1 MDAKPEE
8 VRELPNKN
16 GRNSWIIVNAKTGEA
31 VMETWDSTL
40 IPKLRIKYQA
50 VPARKYLEDLN
61 TKIKQNT
68 GE

>member
-1 MDAKPEE
+1 M
-8 VRELPNKN
+8 
-16 GRNSWIIVNAKTGEA
+16 NSWIIVNAKTGEA

-61 TKIKQNT
+61 AKIKPR
-68 GE
+68 